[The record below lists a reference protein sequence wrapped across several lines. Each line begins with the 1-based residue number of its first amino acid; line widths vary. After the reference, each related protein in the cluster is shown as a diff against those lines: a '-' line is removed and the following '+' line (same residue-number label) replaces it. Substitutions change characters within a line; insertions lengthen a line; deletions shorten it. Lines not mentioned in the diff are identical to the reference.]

1 MIPAVRSS
9 ALGLSAALV
18 LAVTACS
25 GVAGNARLADAEASG
40 DGTLRIGV
48 ILDSSGEQSFL
59 NDAQQAAVELAV
71 RDVNAD
77 GGHKG
82 KPVEL
87 LATPSGDSASQ
98 ARKLVDGKADVVV
111 GPTDS
116 VNAPAAIDVLSRAGI
131 TVISPANT
139 ASALTNYKSGGYY
152 FRTAAADAAQAP
164 VLVKLAT
171 DTGAKSL
178 AVIYQEG
185 SYGKAV
191 SDAVASVAG
200 ESGLGAPVVAEFAP
214 GQAADA
220 AAKVRDAAADAV
232 VVIAREG
239 SQGVLAELKNAGI
252 PGEKLLLSDGAFD
265 QYGSGLAN
273 GTLEGARAVLPGN
286 FPSSAFQDRLLSV
299 DKGLKDLTF
308 AAESYDAVILAALAA
323 EERKD
328 DSGKSIA
335 AGLISVSG
343 GHIDGA
349 GERTPCTSFVDCRKL
364 LASGK
369 GADYDG
375 QSGPVAFDGN
385 GDITSASYMT
395 FTYGPDNKATLSG
408 KESAARSNG

>member
-131 TVISPANT
+131 TMISPANT
-139 ASALTNYKSGGYY
+139 ASALTSYKSGGYY

>member
-48 ILDSSGEQSFL
+48 ILDSSGGQSFL

-131 TVISPANT
+131 TMISPANT
-139 ASALTNYKSGGYY
+139 ASALTSYKSGGYY

-308 AAESYDAVILAALAA
+308 AAESYDAVILAALAS

-369 GADYDG
+369 GADYEG